1 MGEWTSKTQQSNLMN
16 LKGNLSSIFRR
27 GIRRSMVLWGLAL
40 FGIALGLNTLTG
52 EIYMRR
58 QIHQSTGVMQKEV
71 ASLTARHV
79 QAYIAQKTLR
89 LRDAAT
95 NLSLH
100 ALGSKEQRIIIS
112 LLVKN
117 DQSFEE
123 ISVLDSQGKERLRVS
138 DLKVYFD
145 ADLRDLRNNIA
156 FETAVK
162 VNDYVSPVYTSD
174 RAEPYLFLAVPI
186 TNPTKS
192 SVEVVL
198 AKSSMRFLWELV
210 QKESFG
216 RAGIIYIVNE
226 NGRLI
231 AYKDPLRV
239 IQSPDL
245 RTIPAVAEFLRTR
258 SKNETPAI
266 TGRGLSGSDVVST
279 FAVVPGL
286 NWAVVVEEPVEF
298 ALQDIRALE
307 RFTRW
312 LLAAG
317 LLVGFILIIVLSNR
331 VTRPILKLREGAVTI
346 GAGNLDY
353 RVDVQSKDEIGEL
366 AAQFNQMANTIKAS
380 QDLLETRVQ
389 QRTRELSLLYGVT
402 TQINQSLELT
412 NVLNYGIDQ
421 IAERFHFDSIRF
433 LLFDEPFE
441 NLTLAASNNSAET
454 DDVGPFRKGESL
466 VGQVAERGKAVI
478 FEDTHLD
485 PEYQARSRSKTAY
498 RAGFHFL
505 AALPVKTKS
514 QVLGVAVFS
523 SKQPQKLADENVKLL
538 NAICEQI
545 AIAVEKTRLFKEVT
559 ERSEALAKANL
570 VLKDEVVERER
581 AQAEVSRQ
589 HRRIQALHQ
598 IGTSINRT
606 LDLNILLENL
616 FSEVESLFSNA
627 AISVCLADPI
637 TGRLAVAGQRN
648 LEPELWVAPPENSHD
663 SHAAVL
669 NKMTMERKIPTAI
682 ANFALDSRLAQTELW
697 KNYHWGAY
705 VGLPLMAEERVLGV
719 LGFYLREQQNFTDEE
734 IEFLSTLAGSVA
746 VAIYNSE
753 LYEQT
758 RQQAEDLEEANK
770 SKDEFLNVMSHELR
784 TPLNV
789 VTGYAQVL
797 DEGVLGEITTEQRHA
812 VHTIIFQSRELL
824 RMINEVLQVG
834 SLQAG
839 KVRVD
844 IEDTNL
850 NELFQELST
859 TCGVLSKKGIALLW
873 DVPSKLPI
881 VRTDGDKIKH
891 ILQNLIHNALKFTEE
906 GSVTVSARCLP
917 SAMEFKV
924 ADTGVGITD
933 EMLPVIFEMFRQVDS
948 SKTRSYGGAGVGLF
962 IVNRFIELLGGK
974 ITVAS
979 SLNKGTTF
987 TITIPA
993 PMVSKQPSD
1002 DTPSEDPLISTMA
1015 L

>member
-1 MGEWTSKTQQSNLMN
+1 M
-16 LKGNLSSIFRR
+16 
-27 GIRRSMVLWGLAL
+27 LWGLAL

-58 QIHQSTGVMQKEV
+58 QIQQSTGVMQKEV

-100 ALGSKEQRIIIS
+100 PVGSKEQRIIIS

-123 ISVLDSQGKERLRVS
+123 ISVLDSQGQERLRVS

-145 ADLRDLRNNIA
+145 ADLRDLSKNIA
-156 FETAVK
+156 FETAIKVK
-162 VNDYVSPVYTSD
+162 DYVSPVYTSD
-174 RAEPYLFLAVPI
+174 RAEPYLFLAVPV

-192 SVEVVL
+192 TVEVVL

-210 QKESFG
+210 QKETFG

-245 RTIPAVAEFLRTR
+245 RTIPAVAEFLRSR

-307 RFTRW
+307 RFTRL

-317 LLVGFILIIVLSNR
+317 LLVGFFLIIILSNR

-353 RVDVQSKDEIGEL
+353 RVDVRSKDEIGEL
-366 AAQFNQMANTIKAS
+366 AAQFNQMASTIKAS

-412 NVLNYGIDQ
+412 DVLNYGIDQ

-441 NLTLAASNNSAET
+441 NLTLAASNNSTGAQTT

-466 VGQVAERGKAVI
+466 VGQVAERGEAVI

-485 PEYQARSRSKTAY
+485 PQYQARSRSKTAY

-545 AIAVEKTRLFKEVT
+545 AIAVEKTRLFKAVT

-570 VLKDEVVERER
+570 VLKEEVIERER

-598 IGTSINRT
+598 IGTSISRT

-648 LEPELWVAPPENSHD
+648 LEPELWMAPPENSHD

-669 NKMTMERKIPTAI
+669 SKMTMERKTPTAI
-682 ANFALDSRLAQTELW
+682 ANFALDLRTAQTELW

-719 LGFYLREQQNFTDEE
+719 LGFYLREQQNFTNEE

-891 ILQNLIHNALKFTEE
+891 ILQNLVHNALKFTEE
-906 GSVTVSARCLP
+906 GSVKISVRCLP
-917 SAMEFKV
+917 SGMEFKV
-924 ADTGVGITD
+924 ADTGVGIKD

-974 ITVAS
+974 ITVES

-993 PMVSKQPSD
+993 PLVSEHLTD
-1002 DTPSEDPLISTMA
+1002 APSEDPLISTMA